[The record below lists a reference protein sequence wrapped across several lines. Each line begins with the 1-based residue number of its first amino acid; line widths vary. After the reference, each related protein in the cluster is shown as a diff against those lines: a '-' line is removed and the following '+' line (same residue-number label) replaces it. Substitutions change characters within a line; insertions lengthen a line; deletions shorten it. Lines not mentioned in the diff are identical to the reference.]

1 MIKHHRIILFFV
13 LVIGFTFQSS
23 AQKVFNFSLENLEGD
38 WVEFEELQ
46 GDKLTIIDF
55 WASWCKPCLKS
66 MPKIDE
72 IYNNYKDQGL
82 NVISINTDGPRSISK
97 VLPLSQTL
105 NLSYPVLSDINNEV
119 SNELNVSALP
129 TLLLVDQSGEIIW
142 RHEGWSTGNE
152 KEIEAYVKKNIQ

>member
-1 MIKHHRIILFFV
+1 
-13 LVIGFTFQSS
+13 
-23 AQKVFNFSLENLEGD
+23 
-38 WVEFEELQ
+38 
-46 GDKLTIIDF
+46 
-55 WASWCKPCLKS
+55 

-105 NLSYPVLSDINNEV
+105 NLSYPVLSEINYEV